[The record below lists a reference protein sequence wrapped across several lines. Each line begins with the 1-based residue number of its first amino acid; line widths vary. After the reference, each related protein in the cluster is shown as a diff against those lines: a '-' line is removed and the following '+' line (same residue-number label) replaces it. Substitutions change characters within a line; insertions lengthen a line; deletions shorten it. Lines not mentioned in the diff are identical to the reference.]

1 MVSLTLQDTG
11 VGMDDAARTRAF
23 EPYFSTKTGG
33 SGLGL
38 ANAKR
43 NIEVCGGTI
52 ELASTPDVGTRITVR
67 LPVAARRDVPASG
80 SPPAR

>member
-1 MVSLTLQDTG
+1 MMPCRFGSSTPASAWTRKPSL
-11 VGMDDAARTRAF
+11 RAF

-43 NIEVCGGTI
+43 NVETCGGRIALTSRPG
-52 ELASTPDVGTRITVR
+52 EGTTVTVT
-67 LPVAARRDVPASG
+67 LPVGHSAAPAS
-80 SPPAR
+80 A